1 MRPSILRAL
10 ALAAALTAFSA
21 AALAQT
27 APARITLIHFN
38 DTDQMSPRDG
48 SGGVAEAMTIIRR
61 LRAENPN
68 TILTFGGDMFSPSLM
83 ASFDHGAHMV
93 ALTSAMGVEVAV
105 PGNHEFDFGPD
116 EAKARIG
123 EAKYPWLGAN
133 VIENGQTMG
142 GLKPS
147 FIREMAGYK
156 LGFFGVVTERSRETT
171 SAGEN
176 ITFANAQ
183 DAARREA
190 RALRAQGA
198 DVVVGLCHLAYGAEL
213 ALLRAV
219 PEVDICLSGDDH
231 IAFVFY
237 DGRQLALEAGANLQ
251 FLGVLDLHLSKR
263 RSGDRDVVTWRPEPR
278 LVSTAGSPADPELAA
293 LVSAYS
299 ARLDS
304 SLNTQIGTVA
314 AALDSRHSIVR
325 RQEAA
330 FGNLLADA
338 MRAATGAD
346 IALTN
351 GGGFRAD
358 KQYPVGHAITRRDI
372 LSELPFGNIAVVLR
386 VTGAQLR
393 TALENGVGYIEEG
406 AGRFPQVSGIAFD
419 YDAKAKRGERVGL
432 VTVGGKPLDLAGSY
446 TLATNDFLAR
456 GGDGYV
462 VFRDAPKLVDE
473 RAGRLLATVLMDH
486 IAAQK
491 TVTARINGRVTAR

>member
-1 MRPSILRAL
+1 MRPVFDLF
-10 ALAAALTAFSA
+10 AALGILLLAFAGPA
-21 AALAQT
+21 AAQT
-27 APARITLIHFN
+27 APARITIVHFN

-48 SGGVAEAMTIIRR
+48 SGGVAEAMTLIRK
-61 LRAENPN
+61 LRADNPN

-83 ASFDHGAHMV
+83 SSFDHGAHMV

-116 EAKARIG
+116 EAKARMA
-123 EAKYPWLGAN
+123 EATFPWLGAN
-133 VIENGQTMG
+133 IIENGHAMA

-156 LGFFGVVTERSRETT
+156 LGFFGVITERSRETT
-171 SAGEN
+171 SAGAA
-176 ITFANAQ
+176 ITFASAQ
-183 DAARREA
+183 EAARREA
-190 RALRAQGA
+190 RALRTAGA
-198 DVVVGLCHLAYGAEL
+198 DLVIGLCHLPYGAEL

-231 IAFVFY
+231 IGFVFY
-237 DGRQLALEAGANLQ
+237 DGRQLALEAGSNLQ
-251 FLGVLDLHLSKR
+251 FLGVLDLHVSKR
-263 RSGDRDVVTWRPEPR
+263 RSGDRDIVLWRPEAR
-278 LVSTAGSPADPELAA
+278 LVSTAGAAPDSALAA
-293 LVSAYS
+293 QVAAY
-299 ARLDS
+299 AAWLDS
-304 SLNTQIGTVA
+304 SLNVRIGTA
-314 AALDSRHSIVR
+314 ASELDSRHSIVR

-330 FGNLLADA
+330 FGNLLTDA

-358 KQYPVGHAITRRDI
+358 RQYPAGHAITRRDI
-372 LSELPFGNIAVVLR
+372 LSELPFGNIAVVLQ

-393 TALENGVGYIEEG
+393 QAIENGVGFVEEG

-419 YDAKAKRGERVGL
+419 FDPRAKRGERVGSIA
-432 VTVGGKPLDLAGSY
+432 VGGKPLDPAATY

-462 VFRDAPKLVDE
+462 VFRDAPRLVDE
-473 RAGRLLATVLMDH
+473 KAGRLLATILMDH
-486 IAAQK
+486 IAAQQ
-491 TVTARINGRVTAR
+491 TVSARVEGRMTAK